1 MVACAAAA
9 VALLTA
15 GGSPAGAAQRPGFTT
30 RIQHVV
36 YVIQENHSFDNV
48 LGAWCV
54 QTGRCDGATTGVVKG
69 VGSIPLTT
77 AKDKV
82 VQVAHSAQ
90 GQTAAIDGGAMD
102 GFARIIHCGQ
112 ADAYK
117 CYTQYTPAESSITN
131 VLALATNFTV
141 SDRTFEDGPVS
152 SWGMHVGAVAATQD
166 GFVDSG
172 TPIPGTAGVLS
183 SGWGCDS
190 GRDTTWQDPQT
201 GVQSSVPACVPDRWS
216 DLPHGGAYR
225 STPVPYVPTIMDSL
239 DAAGLSWKLY
249 GGPPGAATR
258 GHQGDNSGNGTGYGW
273 AICPTF
279 AECLYGSP
287 SKMVDNSQFTADA
300 SSGNLPNFSVVTPT
314 QTASQHNGDSM
325 TVGDNWLGSVVSAV
339 ENGPDWASTAIF
351 ITWDDC
357 GCFYDHVAPPGG
369 AGHQGA
375 DDHRQPVRACW
386 WHGPRHGQLRLG
398 ARLHRD
404 RVRAAA
410 DHTGNHLG
418 FRRLQLLEG
427 LRLHARAAGPGA
439 DDHHSGHAGDAAVPG
454 RPRGPHLSRGRR

>member
-1 MVACAAAA
+1 VVACAAVA
-9 VALLTA
+9 VAVATA
-15 GGSPAGAAQRPGFTT
+15 GGSPAVAAHGAGFTT

-54 QTGRCDGATTGVVKG
+54 HTGRCDGATTGLVKG

-82 VQVAHSAQ
+82 VEVAHSAQ
-90 GQTAAIDGGAMD
+90 SQTDAIDRGAMD
-102 GFARIIHCGQ
+102 GFARILHC
-112 ADAYK
+112 ARSDAYK
-117 CYTQYTPAESSITN
+117 CYTQYTPPESSITN
-131 VLALATNFTV
+131 VLALANNFSL

-152 SWGMHVGAVAATQD
+152 SWGMHVEAVAGTED
-166 GFVDSG
+166 GFVDSS
-172 TPIPGTAGVLS
+172 TPIPGTKGVLN

-190 GRDTTWQDPQT
+190 GRDTIWQNPVT
-201 GVQSSVPACVPDRWS
+201 GVQSSVPACVPDAAL
-216 DLPHGGAYR
+216 DIAHGGAYR
-225 STPVPYVPTIMDSL
+225 STPVPYVPTIMDRL

-249 GGPPGAATR
+249 GGPPTGSSP

-300 SSGNLPNFSVVTPT
+300 KSGNLPNFSVVTPT

-339 ENGPDWASTAIF
+339 EKGPDWSSTAIF

-357 GCFYDHVAPPGG
+357 GCFYDHVVPP
-369 AGHQGA
+369 AG
-375 DDHRQPVRACW
+375 
-386 WHGPRHGQLRLG
+386 LG
-398 ARLHRD
+398 IRVPMLIVSPYARPGFT
-404 RVRAAA
+404 
-410 DHTGNHLG
+410 DHTTARFASVLA
-418 FRRLQLLEG
+418 FTETAFG
-427 LRLHARAAGPGA
+427 LPPITPGTTWDSGAYNYWKAFDFTHARRAPVSMTTTPVTPAMLQ
-439 DDHHSGHAGDAAVPG
+439 SQGDPED
-454 RPRGPHLSRGRR
+454 PT